1 MNQGLAM
8 DSIPRVLD
16 CVLCCLRSIPARMA
30 GGMTAFQSYLPNP
43 EPAKRWALEPRFS
56 EKSMHYF
63 HCLVGT
69 G

>member
-30 GGMTAFQSYLPNP
+30 GGTIAFQSYLP
-43 EPAKRWALEPRFS
+43 EPRFTGES
-56 EKSMHYF
+56 VHYV
-63 HCLVGT
+63 HSLEET